1 MRAERALRAAV
12 LRPLKDRLRG
22 LYRFP
27 FFAGL
32 LSAYFRYA
40 RPLLRRV
47 WPLYGSTAMLALT
60 YRCQC
65 RCVHCGAA
73 GYPKRPESELTEDE
87 VLRLLGE
94 LARLG
99 AEGVYFFG
107 GEPLLVPALARYV
120 RRAKEVG
127 LSTALDTNGLLLD
140 EERAR
145 ALKEAGLDVV
155 RVSIDSPEAA
165 EHDRL
170 RGVEGLHRRALEG
183 VRICRRLGLECHLS
197 AYATREGLREGRV
210 KALIDEGRS
219 LGARVRLL
227 SPVRSGRLEERG
239 EVALTTEELGSLRA
253 LLGADAYWEAEFV
266 SDPATPFFCG
276 TAVANFF
283 FVSPHGEVQPCAY
296 MPVGFGSVR
305 REPLARI
312 ARRMWS
318 SDMFRVLDGGT
329 DCPMNSPSFRERYG
343 PLLERRAEDGSHP
356 AVPFERASSP
366 NDPAEWDRWADA
378 YADEVDWMEG
388 LHDAEVLRLVGPGA
402 RVLDLGCGTG
412 RLAEVLA
419 EKGCRVD
426 AVDSSERMLERARRR
441 LGGRE
446 GARLLSLDLERGE
459 WPEGPYDLVVALST
473 MHHVRALE
481 SVAARMRSALA
492 PGGRVLIVDSLS
504 GRGLVGRLVFFSQ
517 LLRVGGPLRFARAVL
532 SRLRGGGLLERHQ
545 AREIELGLEDFR
557 RRYEELLPGASV
569 SVRHGL
575 FGYLLWSRP

>member
-1 MRAERALRAAV
+1 MPVERALRAHV

-22 LYRFP
+22 LYRYP
-27 FFAGL
+27 LFAGL
-32 LSAYFRYA
+32 LSLYFRLL

-47 WPLYGSTAMLALT
+47 WPLYGSTAMLGLT

-73 GYPKRPESELTEDE
+73 GYPKRPEAELAEEE

-145 ALKEAGLDVV
+145 ALKDAGLDVV
-155 RVSIDSPEAA
+155 RVSIDSPEAE

-170 RGVEGLHRRALEG
+170 RGVAGLHRRALEG

-239 EVALTTEELGSLRA
+239 EVALTPEELGSLRS
-253 LLGADAYWEAEFV
+253 LLGRDAYWEAEFV

-283 FVSPHGEVQPCAY
+283 FISPHGEVQPCAY

-305 REPLARI
+305 EEPLELI

-318 SDMFRVLDGGT
+318 SDMFRVLDGHT
-329 DCPMNSPSFRERYG
+329 DCPMNSPAFRERYG
-343 PLLERRAEDGSHP
+343 PLLARREEDGSHP

-366 NDPAEWDRWADA
+366 NEAAEWDRWADA
-378 YADEVDWMEG
+378 YAEEVDWMER
-388 LHDAEVLRLVGPGA
+388 LHDAEVLGLVRPGL

-412 RLAEVLA
+412 RLAAALA
-419 EKGCRVD
+419 ERGALVT
-426 AVDSSERMLERARRR
+426 AVDFSERMLERSRRR
-441 LGGRE
+441 LEGRE
-446 GARLLSLDLERGE
+446 GVRFLRLDFEREE
-459 WPEGPYDLVVALST
+459 WPGGPYDLVVALST

-481 SVAARMRSALA
+481 AVAARMRGALA
-492 PGGRVLIVDSLS
+492 PGGKILIVDSLS
-504 GRGLVGRLVFFSQ
+504 GRGLAGRLVFFAA

-545 AREIELGLEDFR
+545 AREIELGLDDFR
-557 RRYEELLPGASV
+557 RRYAELLPGARV

-575 FGYLLWSRP
+575 FGSLLWSRP